1 MSSIP
6 IDLPHTL
13 LSKTTSRRREYIRRA
28 AELKKRVGIV
38 DEKGEEEN
46 HKKARKKMGVEKQLL
61 RPGTGP
67 KPIPGQNV
75 TVHCTGF
82 GQSFSFSLFLS
93 KP

>member
-1 MSSIP
+1 MYFNLIVF
-6 IDLPHTL
+6 
-13 LSKTTSRRREYIRRA
+13 K
-28 AELKKRVGIV
+28 LKIIIYSEKKGIYKKSGGAKGVSIV

>member
-1 MSSIP
+1 M
-6 IDLPHTL
+6 
-13 LSKTTSRRREYIRRA
+13 
-28 AELKKRVGIV
+28 GIV

-82 GQSFSFSLFLS
+82 GQSFSFFFSLS
-93 KP
+93 KL